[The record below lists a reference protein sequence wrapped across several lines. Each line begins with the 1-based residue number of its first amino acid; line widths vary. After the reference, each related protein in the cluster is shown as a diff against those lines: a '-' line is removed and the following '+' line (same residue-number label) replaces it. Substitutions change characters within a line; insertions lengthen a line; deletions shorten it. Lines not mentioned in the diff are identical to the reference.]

1 LSFFELDFIRS
12 ALVAGVVVGAA
23 APAIGTFVVQK
34 RLSLIG
40 DGIGHVAFAGV
51 AFALWLDVSPLAAA
65 LAFAVLGAIGI
76 DVMRRR
82 SPEEADMG
90 LALFFYGSIALGAVV
105 AQLGGSFNASLLGI
119 LFGQVLSVTT
129 GELVTIVVLA
139 VLILAAVAGTYRGLV
154 AVAIDEEAAIVRGL
168 PVGALNAGLMML
180 TALTI
185 GVGMRVVGILL
196 IAAMMVLP
204 VGVARNVVRS
214 FKATLVTASAI
225 GAACA
230 VAGIAVSY
238 AADTAPSGTI
248 VLVAVAAYL
257 LSDAYRLARR
267 AMDRERAAA

>member
-1 LSFFELDFIRS
+1 MRFLELFWMS
-12 ALVAGVVVGAA
+12 VLAGAAVGAA
-23 APAIGTFVVQK
+23 APSIGTFVVQK

-65 LAFAVLGAIGI
+65 LTFAVLGAIGI
-76 DVMRRR
+76 DAMRRR
-82 SPEEADMG
+82 SPDEADMG

-119 LFGQVLSVTT
+119 LFGQVLTITT
-129 GELVTIVVLA
+129 GELITILVLA
-139 VLILAAVAGTYRGLV
+139 AFMILAVAGTYRGLV

-168 PVGALNAGLMML
+168 PVGVLNAGLMIL
-180 TALTI
+180 TAITI

-204 VGVARNVVRS
+204 VGIARNVVRS
-214 FKATLVTASAI
+214 FKATLVTAAAV

-238 AADTAPSGTI
+238 ALDSAPSGTI
-248 VLVAVAAYL
+248 VLMAVAAYL
-257 LSDAYRLARR
+257 VSDAYRLTRR
-267 AMDRERAAA
+267 AIARGRAA

>member
-1 LSFFELDFIRS
+1 MTFFELFWM
-12 ALVAGVVVGAA
+12 ALVAGAAVGAA
-23 APAIGTFVVQK
+23 APSIGTFVVQK

-65 LAFAVLGAIGI
+65 LTFAIFGAVGI
-76 DVMRRR
+76 DAMRRR

-105 AQLGGSFNASLLGI
+105 LQLDGSFDASLLGI
-119 LFGQVLSVTT
+119 LFGQVLSITR
-129 GELVTIVVLA
+129 GELITILVLA
-139 VLILAAVAGTYRGLV
+139 VFILGMVAATYRGLV
-154 AVAIDEEAAIVRGL
+154 AVAIDEEAAVVRGL
-168 PVGALNAGLMML
+168 PVAALNAGLMLL

-204 VGVARNVVRS
+204 VGIARNVVRS
-214 FKATLVTASAI
+214 FKATLVTASVV

-230 VAGIAVSY
+230 VAGIASSY
-238 AADTAPSGTI
+238 ALDSAPSGTI
-248 VLVAVAAYL
+248 VIVAVAAFL
-257 LSDAYRLARR
+257 ITDAYRLARR
-267 AMDRERAAA
+267 NVARGRAAA

>member
-1 LSFFELDFIRS
+1 
-12 ALVAGVVVGAA
+12 
-23 APAIGTFVVQK
+23 VVQK

-65 LAFAVLGAIGI
+65 LTFAVFGAIGI
-76 DVMRRR
+76 DAMRRR

-105 AQLGGSFNASLLGI
+105 LQLDGSFDASLLGI
-119 LFGQVLSVTT
+119 LFGQPLTVTT
-129 GELVTIVVLA
+129 GELITIVALA
-139 VLILAAVAGTYRGLV
+139 VFILGAVAGTYRGLV
-154 AVAIDEEAAIVRGL
+154 AVAIDEEAALVRGL
-168 PVGALNAGLMML
+168 PVSALNAGLMML

-204 VGVARNVVRS
+204 VGIARNLVRS

-225 GAACA
+225 GGASA
-230 VAGIAVSY
+230 VAGIIVSY
-238 AADTAPSGTI
+238 TADTAPSGTI
-248 VLVAVAAYL
+248 VLVTVAAYL
-257 LSDAYRLARR
+257 VSDAYRLARR
-267 AMDRERAAA
+267 AMHRERVTA

>member
-1 LSFFELDFIRS
+1 MGFFELFWMS
-12 ALVAGVVVGAA
+12 VVAAAAVGAA
-23 APAIGTFVVQK
+23 APSIGTFVVQK

-65 LAFAVLGAIGI
+65 LTFAVLGAIGI
-76 DVMRRR
+76 DLMRRR

-105 AQLGGSFNASLLGI
+105 LQLGGSFNAGLLGI
-119 LFGQVLSVTT
+119 LFGQPLTVTT
-129 GELVTIVVLA
+129 GELATIVVLA
-139 VLILAAVAGTYRGLV
+139 VFILGVVALGYRGLV
-154 AVAIDEEAAIVRGL
+154 AVAIDEEAAVVRGL

-204 VGVARNVVRS
+204 VGIARNVVRS
-214 FKATLVTASAI
+214 FKATLVTASLV

-230 VAGIAVSY
+230 VAGIAASY
-238 AADTAPSGTI
+238 ALDTVPSGTI

-257 LSDAYRLARR
+257 ISDALRLARR
-267 AMDRERAAA
+267 SLAKGKVSA

>member
-1 LSFFELDFIRS
+1 MNILKLFWM
-12 ALVAGVVVGAA
+12 ALIAGAVVGAT

-65 LAFAVLGAIGI
+65 LTFAVLGAIGI
-76 DVMRRR
+76 DMMRRR
-82 SPEEADMG
+82 NPEEADMG

-105 AQLGGSFNASLLGI
+105 AQSGGRFNAGLLGI
-119 LFGQVLSVTT
+119 LFGQVLTVTT
-129 GELVTIVVLA
+129 GELITIVVLA
-139 VLILAAVAGTYRGLV
+139 LLILGAVAGTYRGLV
-154 AVAIDEEAAIVRGL
+154 AVAIDEEAALVRGL

-204 VGVARNVVRS
+204 VGIARNIVRS
-214 FKATLVTASAI
+214 FKATLIAASVI
-225 GAACA
+225 GAAAA
-230 VAGIAVSY
+230 VAGIVVSY
-238 AADTAPSGTI
+238 VADTGPSGTI

-257 LSDAYRLARR
+257 VSDAYRLARR
-267 AMDRERAAA
+267 AIRREGVVA

>member
-1 LSFFELDFIRS
+1 MSILELDFIRT
-12 ALVAGVVVGAA
+12 ALFAGVAVGAA

-76 DVMRRR
+76 DAMRRR

-105 AQLGGSFNASLLGI
+105 AQAGGAFDATLLGI
-119 LFGQVLSVTT
+119 LFGQVLTITT
-129 GELVTIVVLA
+129 GELVTTVVLA
-139 VLILAAVAGTYRGLV
+139 VLILVAIAGTYRGLV

-168 PVGALNAGLMML
+168 PVGALNAGLMVL

-185 GVGMRVVGILL
+185 GLGMRVVGILL
-196 IAAMMVLP
+196 VAALMVLP
-204 VGVARNVVRS
+204 VGVARNLVRS
-214 FKATLVTASAI
+214 FKATLLAASAV
-225 GAACA
+225 GAASA
-230 VAGIAVSY
+230 VVGIVVSY
-238 AADTAPSGTI
+238 YADTRTSGTI
-248 VLVAVAAYL
+248 VLVVVVTYALGEAV
-257 LSDAYRLARR
+257 RVVR
-267 AMDRERAAA
+267 RAAAKGRVAA